1 MKQSVILFDGVC
13 NFCNAAVR
21 LVIKRDKEK
30 RYVFCSLQSER
41 AKEFLKGYYIDSQSL
56 LSFILVEDGK
66 VYTKSTG
73 ALRVARHLSGLW
85 RFLYPLIVL
94 PKSIRDIVYTFIANN
109 RYKWFGKREECMIP
123 SKELRARFLD

>member
-13 NFCNAAVR
+13 NFCNAAVQ

-41 AKEFLKGYYIDSQSL
+41 AKEFLAGYNTDSQSL
-56 LSFILVEDGK
+56 LSFILVEEGK
-66 VYTKSTG
+66 VYTKSTA

-85 RFLYPLIVL
+85 SLLYPLIVL
-94 PKSIRDIVYTFIANN
+94 PKSLRDIPYTFIANN

-123 SKELRARFLD
+123 SEELRARFLD